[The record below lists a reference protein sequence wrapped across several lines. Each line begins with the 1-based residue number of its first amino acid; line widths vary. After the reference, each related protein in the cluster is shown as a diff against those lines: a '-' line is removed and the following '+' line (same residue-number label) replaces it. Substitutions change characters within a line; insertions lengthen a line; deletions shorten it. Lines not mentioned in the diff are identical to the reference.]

1 MGVEGRNL
9 GILVDYTYNLKLGT
23 TSYAH
28 ISYYTNTN
36 PTLERGDLFYFIAP
50 CLHTHSLL

>member
-50 CLHTHSLL
+50 FLHTHSLL